1 MKEFILFEFKFTTV
15 AVSLIKKFKFKKE
28 EIKRKFLKNMR
39 HSFFFLGKKQPEFW
53 TKDFKYFKVN
63 SNCKIKYIVV
73 AIITNYLT

>member
-28 EIKRKFLKNMR
+28 EIKRKFLKKYAPQL
-39 HSFFFLGKKQPEFW
+39 LGKKQPEFL
-53 TKDFKYFKVN
+53 TKDFKYFKVI
-63 SNCKIKYIVV
+63 SNFKIKYIVV